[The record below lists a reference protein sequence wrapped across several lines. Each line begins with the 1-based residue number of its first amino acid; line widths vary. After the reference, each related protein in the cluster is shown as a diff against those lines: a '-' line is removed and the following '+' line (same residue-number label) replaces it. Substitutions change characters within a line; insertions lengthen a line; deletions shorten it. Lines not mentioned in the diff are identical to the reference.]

1 MADTTSGSEATVALV
16 TGASRGIGRCAALA
30 LARAGF
36 DVAITARTVRE
47 GEAREGTVVLP
58 GSLETTTAEVEAFGR
73 RALPVPM
80 DLLDRDS
87 VINAV
92 ETVLDRWE
100 RVDVLVNNA
109 IYQGRGPMELL
120 LDLPL
125 AIADTM
131 LQADYLHQLLLVQ
144 RVLPGMLQRGGGTV
158 IDVISATAY
167 QDPPAPAGSGGW
179 GVGYAAAKAA
189 FARIVPILHVE
200 HGARGIRAFNVDP
213 GFVIN
218 ERMKALGS
226 DKVYTEANFRGIGPE
241 LPGDVIGWLA
251 SSADADEHRGQ
262 VVIAQKVAKQLG
274 LH

>member
-1 MADTTSGSEATVALV
+1 MPVALV

-36 DVAITARTVRE
+36 DVAITARTLRE
-47 GEAREGTVVLP
+47 GDAREGDVVVP
-58 GSLETTTAEVEAFGR
+58 GSLETTAAEIEALGGA
-73 RALPVPM
+73 ALQVRM
-80 DLLDRDS
+80 DLLERES
-87 VINAV
+87 VEMSV
-92 ETVLDRWE
+92 DTVLERWG

-125 AIADTM
+125 DIADTM
-131 LQADYLHQLLLVQ
+131 LRADFLHQLLLAQ
-144 RVLPGMLQRGGGTV
+144 RVLPGMLERGRGTI

-167 QDPPAPAGSGGW
+167 LEPPAPAGSGGW

-189 FARIVPILHVE
+189 FARVVPIIHVE
-200 HGARGIRAFNVDP
+200 HGGRGIRAFNVDP

-218 ERMKALGS
+218 ERMRALDS
-226 DKVYTEANFRGIGPE
+226 HQVYTDAKFKGIGPE
-241 LPGDVIGWLA
+241 LPGEVIGWLA
-251 SSADADEHRGQ
+251 SSPDADQYRGQ

-274 LH
+274 LRGGEAAS

>member
-1 MADTTSGSEATVALV
+1 MTDSSQDAPVALV

-36 DVAITARTVRE
+36 DVAITARTLHE
-47 GEAREGTVVLP
+47 GDAREGHVVIP
-58 GSLETTTAEVEAFGR
+58 GSLEKTAAEVEALGR
-73 RALPVPM
+73 RALPVRM
-80 DLLDRDS
+80 DLLERESVAAAVDS
-87 VINAV
+87 VV
-92 ETVLDRWE
+92 ETWD

-109 IYQGRGPMELL
+109 IYQGPGPMELV
-120 LDLPL
+120 LDLSL
-125 AIADTM
+125 ETADTM
-131 LQADYLHQLLLVQ
+131 LRADYLHQLLLVQ
-144 RVLPGMLQRGGGTV
+144 RVLPGMLERGRGTI

-167 QDPPAPAGSGGW
+167 LEPPAPAGSGGW

-218 ERMKALGS
+218 ERMKALGA

-241 LPGDVIGWLA
+241 LPGEVIGWLA
-251 SSADADEHRGQ
+251 SSAAGDEHRGQ
-262 VVIAQKVAKQLG
+262 VVIAQKIAKQLG
-274 LH
+274 LLRG

>member
-1 MADTTSGSEATVALV
+1 MPVAFV

-30 LARAGF
+30 LARGGC

-47 GEAREGTVVLP
+47 GDAREGDVIVP
-58 GSLETTTAEVEAFGR
+58 GSLETTAAEIEATGR
-73 RALPVPM
+73 RALPVQM
-80 DLLDRDS
+80 DLLERES
-87 VINAV
+87 VVASV
-92 ETVLDRWE
+92 DTVLERWG

-125 AIADTM
+125 EVADTM
-131 LQADYLHQLLLVQ
+131 LRADFLHQLLLIQ
-144 RVLPGMLQRGGGTV
+144 RVLPGMLDRGEGTIV
-158 IDVISATAY
+158 DVISATAY
-167 QDPPAPAGSGGW
+167 LEPPAPAGSGGW

-200 HGARGIRAFNVDP
+200 HGGRGIRAFNVDP

-218 ERMKALGS
+218 ERMRALDS
-226 DKVYTEANFRGIGPE
+226 HKVYTNANFRGIGPE
-241 LPGDVIGWLA
+241 LPGEVIGWLA
-251 SSADADEHRGQ
+251 TSAEADDYRGQ

-274 LH
+274 LPT